1 LIPGDPWSRSSRRSG
16 SLDLTITHLLCTHHH
31 HDHIAHNLEYKEKFD
46 CVISGHSLERDY
58 YGYLDVELDD
68 RDTLT
73 SGDLTV
79 QALHIPG
86 HTVGQLAFLVNGE
99 CVFTGDTLF
108 RGSVGGTCGPGHA
121 DFEDI
126 RHSIMDVLMKLP
138 GGTLVYPGHTD
149 STTIEHEWETNP
161 FIRLWR
167 GVDKVNEQPCSAFGR
182 EATLLL
188 RSLDYDGGTKCW
200 VRFEEGEK
208 LDIVPGSQVR
218 S

>member
-1 LIPGDPWSRSSRRSG
+1 MEPIFEQIEE
-16 SLDLTITHLLCTHHH
+16 LDLTVTHLLCTHHH
-31 HDHIAHNLEYKEKFD
+31 HDHISNNAICKERFD
-46 CVISGHSLERDY
+46 CLIGGHRLERDY

-73 SGDLTV
+73 SGELAIQV
-79 QALHIPG
+79 LQIRG

-126 RHSIMDVLMKLP
+126 QRSIMDVLMKIP

-167 GVDKVNEQPCSAFGR
+167 GVDRINERPCNAFGQP
-182 EATLLL
+182 ASLLL

-218 S
+218 D